1 MTWLRYVIG
10 PMSAPSNPIPSMS
23 DQPPSEPVSHFAGRG
38 LARPGDEKRL
48 LGIHPLK
55 WVFALEYVLQGMANP
70 FQGITYQPFFGHF
83 KFEYGLSEAATQK
96 YFAQSY
102 LAWSFKPILG
112 FFIDAYGR
120 TRTLLLFLL
129 GASAIGFVLTPLID
143 RGPMLFFSSMF
154 ALSVILAA
162 TDVAVDRATVIE
174 GTAEAAA
181 TGKSKATSVGLNQA
195 ICWTAIYGTSIVAS
209 LLGGY
214 IADHVSVHA
223 LLVGLALVPMG
234 VFLATMRLPK
244 DRLSSIPIRRSVAE
258 FWHGLNS
265 GPILTV
271 MAFSFIFNFQ
281 PAMGAL
287 WTHYQIT
294 ELKFS
299 QTHLGIADAAS
310 SVGALLGV
318 LLFAFRGV
326 RWQDRLGLRR
336 IFCIYIVASV
346 FLGFTQYLM
355 LEPWF
360 SRATDS
366 LQVLLPFV
374 DRSVVRLGF
383 LILYGLVLAIPSA
396 LIRMSTF
403 SLVGAVIPVAAA
415 GSLFAGFMSVAN
427 LASSFAYSSGAWLYE
442 HGLEHAFLR
451 DFQQLLFGIP
461 ARSGEPLALGVL
473 VFINSVSV
481 LASLLCVHWLPD
493 RRATLDTGTLES
505 AGEGPERWVVLP
517 STVRRGVNAVSLA
530 GGLAL
535 LCGAIL
541 LMQMAIISSAIACFL
556 LVALLRRSALN
567 LLTRRCETRS
577 PAQGR

>member
-1 MTWLRYVIG
+1 M
-10 PMSAPSNPIPSMS
+10 
-23 DQPPSEPVSHFAGRG
+23 
-38 LARPGDEKRL
+38 PGSL

-70 FQGITYQPFFGHF
+70 FQGVTYQPFFRHF
-83 KFEYGLSEAATQK
+83 KFDYGLSEADTQK

-174 GTAEAAA
+174 GAAEAAQS
-181 TGKSKATSVGLNQA
+181 GRSKATSVGLNQA
-195 ICWTAIYGTSIVAS
+195 ICWAAIYGTSIVAS

-214 IADHVSVHA
+214 LADHVPVHA

-234 VFLATMRLPK
+234 VFLAATRLPK
-244 DRLSSIPIRRSVAE
+244 DRLPPLPIRRSIAE

-287 WTHYQIT
+287 WTHYQLT

-299 QTHLGIADAAS
+299 QTDLGIADAAS

-326 RWQDRLGLRR
+326 RWQEALGLRG
-336 IFCIYIVASV
+336 IFRLYIVVSV
-346 FLGFTQYLM
+346 CLGLTQYLL

-360 SRATDS
+360 SRVTNS
-366 LQVLLPFV
+366 LELLIPFV
-374 DRSVVRLGF
+374 SRDVVRLGF
-383 LILYGLVLAIPSA
+383 LITYGLVLAVPGA

-427 LASSFAYSSGAWLYE
+427 LAYSFAYSSGAWLYE
-442 HGLEHAFLR
+442 HGLELSFLR
-451 DFQQLLFGIP
+451 MFQEQVFGLP
-461 ARSGEPLALGVL
+461 ARSGQPLALGVL

-493 RRATLDTGTLES
+493 QRATMDTGTCEPASDGLTRWS
-505 AGEGPERWVVLP
+505 ALPSGVRRWVD
-517 STVRRGVNAVSLA
+517 AVSV
-530 GGLAL
+530 GGGVGLVL
-535 LCGAIL
+535 GAIL
-541 LMQMAIISSAIACFL
+541 GLGVPVISSIIASFL
-556 LVALLRRSALN
+556 LVALLRRGVLN
-567 LLTRRCETRS
+567 LLIERLESQSLAR
-577 PAQGR
+577 GR